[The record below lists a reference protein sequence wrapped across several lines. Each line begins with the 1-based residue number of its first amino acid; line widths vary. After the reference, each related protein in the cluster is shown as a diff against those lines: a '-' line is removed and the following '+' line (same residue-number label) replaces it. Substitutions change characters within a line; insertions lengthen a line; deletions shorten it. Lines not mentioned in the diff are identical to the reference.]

1 MRRGPNPSSKS
12 MSPSTSPLPKGGSRF
27 RRVTLPITNVERHLG
42 LAGDVT
48 LPGSTARRQLWPT
61 RHPASRARYRAPPR
75 CPSSIRL
82 VTARSRT
89 AGSASSL
96 GRRPPLDPACRCRQR
111 RAPSGAR
118 ASPAPRQSRTLVGL
132 SRGLGRPGV
141 GGSRWWPDHHRWLPG
156 DLDHWGWPYGRALNS
171 STLTLITL
179 ARRPITANRAGI
191 EPAPVARFCDSHSA
205 PPNGDHH
212 FPHSCTM
219 RCERHP
225 PVASA
230 AALSGF
236 TPPGGR
242 LAPVSAGVWNA
253 LYRSGGADG

>member
-1 MRRGPNPSSKS
+1 
-12 MSPSTSPLPKGGSRF
+12 MSPFLVRPPDDSCGRHAIRRQGPAIGLRHAARRPFASSPLEVG
-27 RRVTLPITNVERHLG
+27 
-42 LAGDVT
+42 
-48 LPGSTARRQLWPT
+48 Q
-61 RHPASRARYRAPPR
+61 RAPLPR
-75 CPSSIRL
+75 S
-82 VTARSRT
+82 A
-89 AGSASSL
+89 AGRPLTPPVGA
-96 GRRPPLDPACRCRQR
+96 GRDR
-111 RAPSGAR
+111 PSGAR

-156 DLDHWGWPYGRALNS
+156 DLDHRGWPYGRALNS

-179 ARRPITANRAGI
+179 ARRPITATGRASS
-191 EPAPVARFCDSHSA
+191 PHRSRFCDSHSA

-230 AALSGF
+230 AALLGVYAARRA
-236 TPPGGR
+236 PGTRECRCVECFIEVWRSRWVGLRR
-242 LAPVSAGVWNA
+242 LKSR
-253 LYRSGGADG
+253 LSRCGGAGGSRQPRRAVFPDRPGEAQRMAWH